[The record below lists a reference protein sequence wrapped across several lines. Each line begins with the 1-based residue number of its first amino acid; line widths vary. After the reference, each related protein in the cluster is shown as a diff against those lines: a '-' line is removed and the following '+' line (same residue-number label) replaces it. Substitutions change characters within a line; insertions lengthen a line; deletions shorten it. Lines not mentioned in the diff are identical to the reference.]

1 MRFSAAQVG
10 HSKARPSASLKSLRE
25 RQGGLAMAGRRTA
38 PQVVLSESERSELK
52 GLAGRRKTA
61 QAMAN
66 AGAHRAG
73 VRGRLQSKQV
83 AARLGVD
90 EATVGKWRRRF
101 AEKRLN
107 GLYDEPRSGTPRT
120 VALLRLQS
128 ARNSLMLRTSGSGH

>member
-61 QAMAN
+61 QAMAMRARIVLACAEGCKASRSQHGWALMRLRSEN
-66 AGAHRAG
+66 GAGALRRSAWMG
-73 VRGRLQSKQV
+73 STTSRGRGPRAPSRTRVSK
-83 AARLGVD
+83 L
-90 EATVGKWRRRF
+90 
-101 AEKRLN
+101 
-107 GLYDEPRSGTPRT
+107 
-120 VALLRLQS
+120 
-128 ARNSLMLRTSGSGH
+128 